1 MSIWKWLNP
10 KRLRDY
16 PRLVFIASWVVLLLN
31 VIFRQGWTGGLTG
44 IMIGGDFISNYSG
57 GVIYK
62 TDISHLY
69 DPEYQQLNQAELIAP
84 YHSQGFAPF
93 ISPPYV
99 GLAMSWIANLPLS
112 FAFVAWEIINL
123 CCVALSAYLISK
135 YLLPSF
141 VPRNDLPPYQL
152 LILVLST
159 FACVDGFIAGQ
170 SHGIILLLCTGI
182 LLAMMKEKWVIA
194 GVLGGVLIYKPQ
206 FVLGFVICWLIW
218 RRFDAI
224 ISFVIFTLLWQIPII
239 VSNGLAPYLSYLQFT
254 RMLLYLPYAK
264 DSFPIAIM
272 ATPYAFLATLLP
284 VSFAKAIQIL
294 LIFIGIGMAILV
306 SWVAY
311 RSKNLPVHKR
321 VSSYALAIIFPLIIA
336 PHTLIYD
343 LLILVPVLVIL
354 VNYQERTQTLKLIS
368 IIFYLSLLIF
378 PLVSFLLKVALPGLI
393 PVAILV
399 FVLMIYF
406 RPKIQAEL
414 S

>member
-16 PRLVFIASWVVLLLN
+16 PRLIFIASWVVLLLN

-57 GVIYK
+57 GVLYK

-69 DPEYQQLNQAELIAP
+69 DPGAQQINQAGLIAP
-84 YHSQGFAPF
+84 YHSPGFAPF

-99 GLAMSWIANLPLS
+99 GLAMSWIATLPLS
-112 FAFVAWEIINL
+112 YAFVAWEIINL

-135 YLLPSF
+135 YLLPAF
-141 VPRNDLPPYQL
+141 VPRNDLPPYQI

-182 LLAMMKEKWVIA
+182 LWAMMKEKWVIA
-194 GVLGGVLIYKPQ
+194 GVLGGILIYKPQ
-206 FVLGFVICWLIW
+206 FVLGFVICWIIW
-218 RRFDAI
+218 RRLDSI
-224 ISFVIFTLLWQIPII
+224 LSFGLFALLWQAPII
-239 VSNGLAPYLSYLQFT
+239 IAHGLAPYLNYLQFT
-254 RMLLYLPYAK
+254 KMLLYLPYAK

-284 VSFAKAIQIL
+284 VVFAKAIQIL
-294 LIFIGIGMAILV
+294 LTLVGIGMATLV
-306 SWVAY
+306 CWVAY
-311 RSKNLPVHKR
+311 RSKSLPAQQR
-321 VSSYALAIIFPLIIA
+321 ISSYALAIIFPLIIA

-354 VNYQERTQTLKLIS
+354 VNYPERTQTLKLIS
-368 IIFYLSLLIF
+368 IIFYFSLLIL
-378 PLVSFLLKVALPGLI
+378 PLVSYLLKVALPGLI
-393 PVAILV
+393 PVGMLI
-399 FVLMIYF
+399 FVLTIYF
-406 RPKIQAEL
+406 RPKMQAEL